1 MKTYLDC
8 IPCLLRQ
15 IVEASSFFTRDE
27 HLRIRIM
34 KEVLSSLSQQD
45 LSQSPPHITGS
56 VYRLLRNRFSMDDP
70 YRAIKDRFNRL
81 TLSMLGPLRETVL
94 NSQDPLLQAV
104 KLAIAG
110 NSIDCGAKTG
120 LDEHEIRVEIE
131 SSSAKPLEG
140 DVSLFRRA
148 VEQAR
153 KILYIADNAGELTL
167 DRLLIEQIGPDR
179 VTVAVR
185 GAPVINDATMED
197 ARQTGLH
204 ELVRIIDNGTDAP
217 GTIIEE
223 CSNEFRQTLAGSDL
237 IIAKGQG
244 NYETL
249 CDEELNIIF
258 LLKVKCPII
267 ADHTGFPVGSHAV
280 IQGPV
285 R

>member
-1 MKTYLDC
+1 M
-8 IPCLLRQ
+8 R
-15 IVEASSFFTRDE
+15 A
-27 HLRIRIM
+27 RIM
-34 KEVLSSLSQQD
+34 REVLSSLSQQD
-45 LSQSPPHITGS
+45 LSQSPPRITGS

-70 YRAIKDRFNRL
+70 YRAIKDRFNSL
-81 TLSMLGPLRETVL
+81 TLSMIESLRETIL
-94 NSQDPLLQAV
+94 DSADPLLQAI

-110 NSIDCGAKTG
+110 NSIDCGATTG
-120 LDEHEIRVEIE
+120 LDEHVRVEIE
-131 SSSAKPLEG
+131 TSSAKPLEG
-140 DVSLFRRA
+140 DVTLFRRA
-148 VEQAR
+148 VEQAQE
-153 KILYIADNAGELTL
+153 ILYIADNAGELVL
-167 DRLLIEQIGPDR
+167 DRLLIEQIGPER
-179 VTVAVR
+179 VIVAVR

-249 CDEELNIIF
+249 CDEDLNIIF

-267 ADHTGFPVGSHAV
+267 ADHTGFPVGTHIIIRKNAQKP
-280 IQGPV
+280 IFAP